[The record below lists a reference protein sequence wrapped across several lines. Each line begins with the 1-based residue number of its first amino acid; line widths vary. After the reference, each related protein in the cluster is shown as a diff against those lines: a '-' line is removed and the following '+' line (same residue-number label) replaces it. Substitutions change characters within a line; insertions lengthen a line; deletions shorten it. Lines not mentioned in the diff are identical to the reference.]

1 MPTLFLG
8 VFLCGS
14 LLLVERAN
22 MGKARIFVADDDKD
36 LSELIRTLLEDDGYS
51 VTMLKAVS
59 NAYEEIAASLPDL
72 LILDITLEHPD
83 VGWLVLDKVKLDPAT
98 FDIPV
103 IICSAAISA
112 IRDNQDR
119 LKRLGCFVVEKP
131 FDIDELLTVTARALD
146 EGPHATAEET
156 GPLS

>member
-1 MPTLFLG
+1 
-8 VFLCGS
+8 
-14 LLLVERAN
+14 
-22 MGKARIFVADDDKD
+22 
-36 LSELIRTLLEDDGYS
+36 
-51 VTMLKAVS
+51 MLKAVS

-131 FDIDELLTVTARALD
+131 FDIDELLAVTAQHSTKAHMLQPKKLGRSHD
-146 EGPHATAEET
+146 HVR
-156 GPLS
+156 PLSD

>member
-1 MPTLFLG
+1 
-8 VFLCGS
+8 
-14 LLLVERAN
+14 AN

-59 NAYEEIAASLPDL
+59 NAYEEIVESLPDL

-83 VGWLVLDKVKLDPAT
+83 IGWLVLNKVKLDPAT
-98 FDIPV
+98 AGIPV

-112 IRDNQDR
+112 IRANQDR
-119 LKRLGCFVVEKP
+119 LKSLGCLVVEKP
-131 FDIDELLTVTARALD
+131 FNIDELLAVTARALH
-146 EGPHATAEET
+146 EGPHARAEET
-156 GPLS
+156 DPLT